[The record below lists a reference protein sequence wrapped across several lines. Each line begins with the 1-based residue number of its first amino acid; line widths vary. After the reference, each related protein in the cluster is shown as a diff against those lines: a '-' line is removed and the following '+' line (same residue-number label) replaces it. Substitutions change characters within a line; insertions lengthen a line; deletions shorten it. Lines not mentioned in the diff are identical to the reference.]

1 MPDYSATAPARLAT
15 RLAFFAAGFAM
26 ACWAPLIPFA
36 KENIG
41 ADEATLGLL
50 LLCIGIGSLI
60 AMPLTGWLAA
70 RSGAKPMILIGGFG
84 LALALPFLIAAQSL
98 WLLATLLLVIGAF
111 LGTIDV
117 SMNIHAVEVENT
129 EDRPLMSGFHAQFS
143 IGGFAGATL
152 ITYLL
157 SRGIEAQVAILVG
170 GAITFAVMAFAAPRF
185 LKAKGGDPVPF
196 ALPKGIVVLL
206 AALTAITF
214 LVEGA
219 ILDWS
224 ALLLVE
230 RQITPV
236 EQAGTAYIL
245 FSIAMVIGR
254 LTGDKVVAALGGFR
268 ILLLGGLLTAVG
280 LAMTVLMPWPIASL
294 AGFLL
299 VGIGAANIVPVL
311 FSAAGK
317 QKIMPAGMAIASVTT
332 TGYAGILMG
341 PAIIGFAAQI
351 ITLPL
356 AFGLLALMM
365 LAIPLSARVATKR

>member
-1 MPDYSATAPARLAT
+1 MTDYSTTAPARLAT

-84 LALALPFLIAAQSL
+84 LAITLPFLIAAQSV
-98 WLLATLLLVIGAF
+98 WLLGGLLLFIGAF

-157 SRGIEAQVAILVG
+157 SRGIEAQVAILIG

-185 LKAKGGDPVPF
+185 LKAKGGEPVPF
-196 ALPKGIVVLL
+196 AFPKGIVVLL
-206 AALTAITF
+206 AVLTGITF

-230 RQITPV
+230 RDITPV
-236 EQAGTAYIL
+236 EEAGTAYIL

-268 ILLLGGLLTAVG
+268 ILLLGGLLTALG
-280 LAMTVLMPWPIASL
+280 LAMTVLTHSPIASL

-299 VGIGAANIVPVL
+299 VGLGAANIVPVL

-341 PAIIGFAAQI
+341 PAIIGFAAHI
-351 ITLPL
+351 ISLPL

-365 LAIPLSARVATKR
+365 LAIPLSASVATKR

>member
-1 MPDYSATAPARLAT
+1 MTDYSSTAPARLAT

-84 LALALPFLIAAQSL
+84 LAVTLPFLIAAQNM
-98 WLLATLLLVIGAF
+98 WLLGGLLLFIGAF

-117 SMNIHAVEVENT
+117 SMNIHAVEVENS

-157 SRGIEAQVAILVG
+157 SRGVEAQVAILIG
-170 GAITFAVMAFAAPRF
+170 GAITFAVMAFATPRF
-185 LKAKGGDPVPF
+185 LKAKGGDPEPF
-196 ALPKGIVVLL
+196 AFPKGIVVLL
-206 AALTAITF
+206 AVLTGITF

-224 ALLLVE
+224 ALLLIE
-230 RQITPV
+230 REIAPV
-236 EQAGTAYIL
+236 EEAGTAYIL

-254 LTGDKVVAALGGFR
+254 LTGDKVVAALGGLR
-268 ILLLGGLLTAVG
+268 ILLIGGLLTAIG
-280 LAMTVLMPWPIASL
+280 LAMTVLAPWPLVSL

-332 TGYAGILMG
+332 TGYAGILLG
-341 PAIIGFAAQI
+341 PAIIGFAAHI
-351 ITLPL
+351 ITLPF